1 MSSNRLTYDT
11 SAYAAHVQQ
20 SVNPLLH
27 NLSNFYVQNCDAC
40 VPEPS
45 VVGPHNVKKLDNDL
59 VEVENILTNRDWKM
73 DKKQFNSEHVDVFL
87 PTAARLGDKLSIRN
101 CVNGEL
107 TSTHSLLTEPRVNY
121 KGLSTQH
128 LVFTGLP
135 INPQDV
141 IPVARNPGFV
151 SSRDIAINEY
161 KKNIK
166 SLNLYSN

>member
-45 VVGPHNVKKLDNDL
+45 VVGPYNVKKLDNDL

-87 PTAARLGDKLSIRN
+87 PTAARLGEKLSIRH

-107 TSTHSLLTEPRVNY
+107 TSTHSLLNEPRVNY

-128 LVFTGLP
+128 LVFSGLP

-161 KKNIK
+161 KKNLK